1 MEPMEPAPL
10 CALPAGGR
18 CPRGGSALT
27 TPSLTTFWSSQPDSC
42 NPRSSTLA
50 TPGTGHAVTVGREF
64 PESDGQMLRWMG
76 LVVGELG
83 FKLLKHSG
91 VRRALVSLGP

>member
-27 TPSLTTFWSSQPDSC
+27 TLSLTTFWSSQPDSC

-50 TPGTGHAVTVGREF
+50 TPGTGHAVMRAGSF
-64 PESDGQMLRWMG
+64 PRVTDRCCGGWDLWLENWG
-76 LVVGELG
+76 LNC
-83 FKLLKHSG
+83 
-91 VRRALVSLGP
+91 